1 MSKCLSSD
9 IFKEEL
15 EQSTKAKDESFS
27 QTITNLTNFR
37 KNKNLKA
44 AHLPKIG
51 HIPPYLYITK
61 NKRIEKYN
69 PKELIKSSELT
80 IDTRN
85 PKFYQ
90 EKKIPNN
97 TFAYAQYK

>member
-1 MSKCLSSD
+1 MSKCFSSD
-9 IFKEEL
+9 IFKEEI

-44 AHLPKIG
+44 AHLPKLG
-51 HIPPYLYITK
+51 QVPPYLYITK
-61 NKRIEKYN
+61 NKRIERYN
-69 PKELIKSSELT
+69 PNKLIKSTQLT

-90 EKKIPNN
+90 EKKN
-97 TFAYAQYK
+97 TK